1 MLKDQHDFAME
12 EIGKNTKLVT
22 KIKKKKCLRDGYYH
36 TFQSAI

>member
-22 KIKKKKCLRDGYYH
+22 KIKKKKYLRGYYH